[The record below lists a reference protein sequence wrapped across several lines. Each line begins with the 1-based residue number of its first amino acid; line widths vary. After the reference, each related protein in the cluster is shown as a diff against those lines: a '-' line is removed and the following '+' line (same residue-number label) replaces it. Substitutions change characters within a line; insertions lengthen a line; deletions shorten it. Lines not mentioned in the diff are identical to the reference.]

1 MTPVSTPYDANTQLK
16 KNKGEA
22 ATQLEYAPIIESLM
36 HLMNFTRLDISY
48 VICRLSRYTQNSNY
62 EHYVTIV
69 RLMKY
74 FRGIIDVLEGY
85 TDANWISDSD
95 EIKST
100 RGYIFSFGGGVV
112 SWKSSKQ
119 SLIARSTMES
129 EFVALESVGNEEN
142 WLRNF

>member
-1 MTPVSTPYDANTQLK
+1 
-16 KNKGEA
+16 
-22 ATQLEYAPIIESLM
+22 M

-48 VICRLSRYTQNSNY
+48 VICRLNRYTQNSNY

-85 TDANWISDSD
+85 NDANWISDSD

-100 RGYIFSFGGGVV
+100 SGYIFIFCGGVV

-119 SLIARSTMES
+119 SLIARFTMES
-129 EFVALESVGNEEN
+129 EFVALKSVGNEAN

>member
-1 MTPVSTPYDANTQLK
+1 VTPVSTPYDANTQLK

-112 SWKSSKQ
+112 S
-119 SLIARSTMES
+119 
-129 EFVALESVGNEEN
+129 
-142 WLRNF
+142 